1 MGAPD
6 RDSALA
12 ALRDA
17 FVTRTASA
25 RRWMLVG
32 KRPFL
37 TALGT
42 GVLAIVLSRW
52 LVPGLP
58 GAFVAVAAAIAAIGL
73 LGFYY
78 WKQTD
83 VDSHQAGDDL
93 YYLGLL
99 FTLVSLSIALGQL
112 FVWNPGVELEARTH
126 GLIGNFGIALFSTVV
141 GIVGRILLQDR
152 SADAP
157 RKEPVDEPQTA
168 ETQVP
173 IHATGLV
180 DQAAH
185 AEFAESMRGLR
196 DELREARNAFSHF
209 TRVTLTQA
217 DQTKTHS
224 QVVSQ
229 QFNEHLEGI
238 ARDRLQNTAAVWRE
252 LEATARDQAQAGIGA
267 TVAAWQETTERVRSQ
282 AATVV
287 EGFDHAVGDATS
299 RAESSWRTLAD
310 EAQAASEST
319 RKDVER
325 MKEVIGAIIHQVAAI
340 NEGLVSF
347 TGNLAAADS
356 RVQALGDT
364 ATSIG
369 GDLDSRVAGIV
380 EGHRALAENV
390 SKFQE
395 DGVDALRRSIDD
407 FAGMA
412 RELETVGKSLPAAIE
427 QLNAAITRQQKAAD
441 QNTETT
447 NRLTDLA
454 AREVR
459 SWTNHAAPMRDALG
473 EAVKAVKEL
482 ATSVSEA
489 SVVRGSAASGPEA
502 TVQETAAGVPDKLDS
517 STKADDRPS
526 GGWLWRRST
535 PVEASKSP
543 TAGGAGSSR

>member
-1 MGAPD
+1 MG
-6 RDSALA
+6 
-12 ALRDA
+12 
-17 FVTRTASA
+17 
-25 RRWMLVG
+25 G

-52 LVPGLP
+52 LVSGLA
-58 GAFVAVAAAIAAIGL
+58 GAFVAVVAAIATIAV

-78 WKQTD
+78 WKQAD

-99 FTLVSLSIALGQL
+99 FTLVSLSIALWYL
-112 FVWNPGVELEARTH
+112 FVWNPGAELEARTH
-126 GLIGNFGIALFSTVV
+126 GLIGNFGIALFSTVA

-152 SADAP
+152 STDAP
-157 RKEPVDEPQTA
+157 RKEPVDERQTTG
-168 ETQVP
+168 TQEP
-173 IHATGLV
+173 IRGTGLG
-180 DQAAH
+180 DQAVH
-185 AEFAESMRGLR
+185 AEFAESMRALR

-209 TRVTLTQA
+209 TRITLTQA

-224 QVVSQ
+224 QVLSQ
-229 QFNEHLEGI
+229 QFNERLEGI
-238 ARDRLQNTAAVWRE
+238 ARDRLQNTAAAWRE
-252 LEATARDQAQAGIGA
+252 LEATARDQAQAGLGA
-267 TVAAWQETTERVRSQ
+267 TAAAWQETAEKVRSQ

-347 TGNLAAADS
+347 TGNLAAADG

-412 RELETVGKSLPAAIE
+412 RELETVGKALPAAIE
-427 QLNAAITRQQKAAD
+427 QLNTAITRQQKAAD

-459 SWTNHAAPMRDALG
+459 SWTNQAAPMRDALG

-482 ATSVSEA
+482 AASVSEA
-489 SVVRGSAASGPEA
+489 SVVRGPAASGPEV
-502 TVQETAAGVPDKLDS
+502 TVQETAASVSDES
-517 STKADDRPS
+517 STKSDDRSS

-535 PVEASKSP
+535 PVEESKSP
-543 TAGGAGSSR
+543 TAGGVGSPR